1 MFYYDSLNT
10 YHEETI
16 SSGHQFLLPYWFWVY
31 CYVCFMCSN
40 TKLFSLFQV
49 WGVKYSPDGSKIVS
63 VAEDRSINVYDC
75 QI

>member
-1 MFYYDSLNT
+1 
-10 YHEETI
+10 
-16 SSGHQFLLPYWFWVY
+16 
-31 CYVCFMCSN
+31 MCCN
-40 TKLFSLFQV
+40 NKLFSLFQV